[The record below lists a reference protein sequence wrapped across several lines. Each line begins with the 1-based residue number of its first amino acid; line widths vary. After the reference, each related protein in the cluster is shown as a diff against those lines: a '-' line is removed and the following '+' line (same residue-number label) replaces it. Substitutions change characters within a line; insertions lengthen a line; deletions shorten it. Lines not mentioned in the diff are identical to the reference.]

1 MSATE
6 ISVLFEKS
14 KELDQLRKDL
24 EDDILEINKLHKKL
38 QASPDIIEKSGDS
51 ILQRLRSLYV
61 HAKELSENE
70 MSVSTTLMAQL
81 DALLQSGLSAAQ
93 RKKIEV
99 SEQKK
104 KRIKTDSDIPRFPN
118 ATSMRNQLEYWASLK
133 GEQVAAR
140 VTPDDAEKDE
150 WFVVKVIHFDKE
162 AKEFDVLDEDPGD
175 DEESIQKKY
184 KLPLSRIIPFPKKGD
199 PSSAPDFP
207 PGKHVL
213 AVYPGT
219 TALYKATVV
228 NTHRKVISS
237 FHFLFSLF
245 CTLLCIMY
253 GWAGIY
259 SLEFDD
265 DEEDG
270 SLPQRSV
277 PFYRVKAIV
286 SETETTIYCM
296 YNDSFIMEYFHNGFA
311 SLLSFFEDS
320 LLDLEIP
327 TFQYF
332 DKSIGGDS
340 GITELDVSLI
350 CYL

>member
-104 KRIKTDSDIPRFPN
+104 KRIKTDSDIPRFAN

-133 GEQVAAR
+133 GEQVMR
-140 VTPDDAEKDE
+140 LNFIYNPG
-150 WFVVKVIHFDKE
+150 
-162 AKEFDVLDEDPGD
+162 FDVLDEDPGD

-199 PSSAPDFP
+199 PSSAQDFP

-228 NTHRKVISS
+228 NTHRKRK
-237 FHFLFSLF
+237 
-245 CTLLCIMY
+245 
-253 GWAGIY
+253 ADDY

-277 PFYRVKAIV
+277 PFYRVV
-286 SETETTIYCM
+286 TLP
-296 YNDSFIMEYFHNGFA
+296 DGHR
-311 SLLSFFEDS
+311 
-320 LLDLEIP
+320 
-327 TFQYF
+327 Q
-332 DKSIGGDS
+332 
-340 GITELDVSLI
+340 
-350 CYL
+350 